1 MKKPVIVKPS
11 IASLCATKNRSG
23 EEWLTSQVV
32 LDGLSL
38 RQLAQSEFQEAV
50 GIAMRM
56 KYHKSHVTV
65 GKVVKDHIK
74 NMKENTKEKL
84 SEDFLAR
91 KKFSVIVDK

>member
-1 MKKPVIVKPS
+1 
-11 IASLCATKNRSG
+11 
-23 EEWLTSQVV
+23 
-32 LDGLSL
+32 
-38 RQLAQSEFQEAV
+38 
-50 GIAMRM
+50 MRM
-56 KYHKSHVTV
+56 IYHKSHVTA